1 MLIKMRGKF
10 KKKKIWKT
18 KVQLKRSMRR
28 HDWNKRR
35 MLEYIYAV
43 TFILIYEIYIVFIL
57 YYIIFFILLYYFVC
71 QKLALTEK

>member
-1 MLIKMRGKF
+1 
-10 KKKKIWKT
+10 
-18 KVQLKRSMRR
+18 MRR

-43 TFILIYEIYIVFIL
+43 MFILIYEIYIVFIL

-71 QKLALTEK
+71 QKLALSEK